1 MGIPDNLHDPSDY
14 ANMSA
19 EQLRSEIQDLHLLIE
34 KEKEGCHFPTIFM
47 GEDQYR
53 KQLKENLKAAEDA
66 LTSLTGETPPSAPGA
81 ELGIPATG
89 GPWWSRPVVVAGVA
103 LAGVLVVGGVAE
115 GVFNFPINIRT
126 SQGGSHT
133 SGTNPNVVVATELP
147 TTGEVCDITPPDWLN
162 SVISP
167 LTIPFG
173 AGNPTKETQESKS
186 KYVRCEFV
194 VGKVGDAGFTDL
206 IFTYFLYDPSKPLD
220 TSKLQPVP
228 DLGDDA
234 FFSGPNK
241 YNNYT
246 LTSHKSKLVVT
257 TFLSRKESA
266 DDALK
271 QEKATQ
277 KQVYDWFMK
286 SDKYKGLVG

>member
-1 MGIPDNLHDPSDY
+1 MKWLMR
-14 ANMSA
+14 AA
-19 EQLRSEIQDLHLLIE
+19 VLLAV
-34 KEKEGCHFPTIFM
+34 FP
-47 GEDQYR
+47 
-53 KQLKENLKAAEDA
+53 
-66 LTSLTGETPPSAPGA
+66 LTSFECAKTD
-81 ELGIPATG
+81 TG
-89 GPWWSRPVVVAGVA
+89 GR
-103 LAGVLVVGGVAE
+103 
-115 GVFNFPINIRT
+115 
-126 SQGGSHT
+126 
-133 SGTNPNVVVATELP
+133 NPNNPPQAANDLPELA
-147 TTGEVCDITPPDWLN
+147 EVCSIVPPQFLN
-162 SVISP
+162 TLGFMV
-167 LTIPFG
+167 G
-173 AGNPTKETQESKS
+173 AGNPTKETKESKS